1 MLGHRQPLASPDG
14 EVFSPRCR
22 KDVLCSWHTVLY
34 ARPLFRKK
42 RREYIYIYIIIQIFL
57 NFFQKT
63 VSKRRTLSELNW
75 SLMCPQKASKAF
87 CKLLRPSKPA
97 YVSGIRYRRGPP
109 TVRNMRAVLKKAS
122 WGTRRIIGS
131 IRCKKQASTVR
142 KRYSVRK
149 TGSSGTRRIFK
160 GPQNSTCR
168 TECIFRGV
176 PCQKQPTAAP
186 DASSVRETAPLGGE
200 QT

>member
-1 MLGHRQPLASPDG
+1 MPGHRQPLASPDG

-97 YVSGIRYRRGPP
+97 SVSGIRYRRGPP
-109 TVRNMRAVLKKAS
+109 
-122 WGTRRIIGS
+122 
-131 IRCKKQASTVR
+131 TVR

>member
-1 MLGHRQPLASPDG
+1 MPGHRQPLASPDG

-75 SLMCPQKASKAF
+75 SLMCPKRPQRHFGNCFVRPNLPLAVREDVPVTNLDAKSPETRHKVNY
-87 CKLLRPSKPA
+87 LRRILIWTKK
-97 YVSGIRYRRGPP
+97 RGPGG
-109 TVRNMRAVLKKAS
+109 K
-122 WGTRRIIGS
+122 
-131 IRCKKQASTVR
+131 
-142 KRYSVRK
+142 
-149 TGSSGTRRIFK
+149 
-160 GPQNSTCR
+160 
-168 TECIFRGV
+168 
-176 PCQKQPTAAP
+176 PC
-186 DASSVRETAPLGGE
+186 V
-200 QT
+200 

>member
-1 MLGHRQPLASPDG
+1 MWLAHSVICPP
-14 EVFSPRCR
+14 F
-22 KDVLCSWHTVLY
+22 VLQK
-34 ARPLFRKK
+34 AAQI
-42 RREYIYIYIIIQIFL
+42 YIYIYNYP
-57 NFFQKT
+57 NFFELIFKKT

-109 TVRNMRAVLKKAS
+109 
-122 WGTRRIIGS
+122 
-131 IRCKKQASTVR
+131 TVR